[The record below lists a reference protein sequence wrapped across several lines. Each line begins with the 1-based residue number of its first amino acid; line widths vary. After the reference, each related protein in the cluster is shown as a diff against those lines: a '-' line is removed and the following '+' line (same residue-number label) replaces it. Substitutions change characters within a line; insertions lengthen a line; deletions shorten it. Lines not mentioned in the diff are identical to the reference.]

1 MNTIDRIVVTIL
13 FMGAILRPTEIIKV
27 EDSWIYGFAIVATWL
42 LWEGMIIIFY
52 YKRKPLVVDKERI
65 L

>member
-13 FMGAILRPTEIIKV
+13 FMGAILRPTEI
-27 EDSWIYGFAIVATWL
+27 ESSWIYGFSIVVTWL
-42 LWEGMIIIFY
+42 LWEGMIIVFY